1 MQYYII
7 IDLDILRKIIDHYPS
22 ELILDK
28 VHD

>member
-7 IDLDILRKIIDHYPS
+7 IDLDILRKIIDPYPS

-28 VHD
+28 VHV